1 MNNVETTTPSTTEDR
16 YVDNGLA
23 RLTRKITSDGS
34 KVKENFG
41 KRDLELV
48 KFLLRKKL
56 DSETCCL
63 ILYSL
68 YLNLKFRLSFQV
80 LYDDCKKRKVSTAT
94 NWEREILKEISKEKK
109 VLEVAE
115 KQEF

>member
-1 MNNVETTTPSTTEDR
+1 MNNVEATTPSSTEDI

-56 DSETCCL
+56 DSQKCLL

-68 YLNLKFRLSFQV
+68 YLNIKFRLSFQV
-80 LYDDCKKRKVSTAT
+80 LYNDCKKRKVSTVT
-94 NWEREILKEISKEKK
+94 NWERKILEELGKEKK

-115 KQEF
+115 TQEF